1 MASPNADSKSLTPAQ
16 ALIGHGSSLVMIDN
30 QFIKRLNLK
39 CRPLKETPCVHIAIG
54 EAESELKEWVKVKPC
69 KKDISWCSKPLEAA
83 IVPQLCTPLLLGSP
97 FLAANSMVLD
107 HASRTANDKV
117 SNVEILSICPLEPA
131 PLQKRSSPKE
141 RALRILS
148 ASASA

>member
-1 MASPNADSKSLTPAQ
+1 ML
-16 ALIGHGSSLVMIDN
+16 LLFHGYKVMGGKFK
-30 QFIKRLNLK
+30 Q
-39 CRPLKETPCVHIAIG
+39 
-54 EAESELKEWVKVKPC
+54 
-69 KKDISWCSKPLEAA
+69 
-83 IVPQLCTPLLLGSP
+83 LLGSP
-97 FLAANSMVLD
+97 FLAANSMVLA